1 MSSLTATAWLS
12 AWVRGKAGGA
22 GVGGPGLGKALPY
35 LPPCSLPLGKVRN
48 SWAYDPQGLQTL
60 FLEMLFK
67 LMSLGYVPFKSVRE
81 VMRCAQ
87 PDPASR
93 PKIGGADCPV
103 QESPDVPAPERRA

>member
-1 MSSLTATAWLS
+1 M
-12 AWVRGKAGGA
+12 
-22 GVGGPGLGKALPY
+22 GGPGLGKALPY
-35 LPPCSLPLGKVRN
+35 LPQCSLHLGKVRN

-87 PDPASR
+87 LDPASR